1 MADVTI
7 SGLTQGIPTGNALIP
22 YSTGSSTLGVPVSAI
37 FQNTSSLLIGQ
48 IISEY
53 SPSTFRLGVN
63 GGILLDGNITF
74 SQDVKEYFIRVPTNG
89 GAIRLRGNSV
99 TGVDRRLQLGVID
112 NLGNWSS
119 KMTVNDNSVDVN
131 GDVNID
137 GYLTTNLARVF
148 ATRSAG
154 NVGNN
159 SVVIWNNVLV
169 NKGNNYNST
178 TGRFTASKTG
188 LYRVSAYYI
197 LGTGGS
203 GTGSGNFNI
212 RVNGTKYADSHVNH
226 NDGWDNSSINVIV
239 SLNVSD
245 YIDCYLDNMLGNFF
259 LYGSSSYNGFSIEQL
274 P

>member
-1 MADVTI
+1 MA
-7 SGLTQGIPTGNALIP
+7 
-22 YSTGSSTLGVPVSAI
+22 Y
-37 FQNTSSLLIGQ
+37 
-48 IISEY
+48 
-53 SPSTFRLGVN
+53 RLGVN

-131 GDVNID
+131 GDVNIG

-159 SVVIWNNVLV
+159 SVVIWDNALV

-178 TGRFTASKTG
+178 TGRFTAPKTG
-188 LYRVSAYYI
+188 LYRVSAFFI
-197 LGTGGS
+197 LGSNSS
-203 GTGSGNFNI
+203 GGSGNFNI
-212 RVNGTKYADSHVNH
+212 RVNEQVYARCHVNH
-226 NDGWDNSSINVIV
+226 NGTWDNSSIDVVV
-239 SLNVSD
+239 SLNTGNYV
-245 YIDCYLDNMLGNFF
+245 DCYVDNLVTYSAQPFIMYGLD
-259 LYGSSSYNGFSIEQL
+259 YNGFSVEQL